1 MNPDLSRLTPAKLVE
16 AELEG
21 KFKAIAGYDDIL
33 WKIRAGYLAV
43 VYGALGLLV
52 GTKDSAVIVDAFK
65 LPPFWAPLIVALL
78 LVFGLSIAAFFV
90 DFGYLRKKLKVIA
103 AKDALV
109 RFTVER
115 EEIDQKHIGFLLRIS
130 GEAGVADFTGHEFL
144 EDARDEYKRQRN
156 WNLRH
161 IHLALYGTAPVIM
174 VLILLVQLLR
184 STLGCRE

>member
-16 AELEG
+16 AKLED
-21 KFKAIAGYDDIL
+21 KSKAIAGYDDIL

-52 GTKDSAVIVDAFK
+52 GAKESEIIVDVFK
-65 LPPFWAPLIVALL
+65 LPPLWAPLIVALL
-78 LVFGLSIAAFFV
+78 LIFGFSIAAFFV

-115 EEIDQKHIGFLLRIS
+115 EEINRKYLGFLLRIS
-130 GEAGVADFTGHEFL
+130 GEARVEDFAGHKFL

-156 WNLRH
+156 WNLRY
-161 IHLALYGTAPVIM
+161 IHLALYGTAPFIM

-184 STLGCRE
+184 STLGRGE